1 MLLAS
6 GRLVPFFKLFFIFH
20 LFFFLSIYFV
30 LLSLWFVLSR
40 WLGAADF
47 RCDVK
52 LQIPQS
58 RGERTA
64 GLPKHVQEKKIKVS
78 CWNLLLWKAS
88 STTTYFKG
96 SPHFRDPN
104 SCPNWKIFL
113 QPLVCQLHWRNAPV
127 KWTLIVATCLSSY
140 YRMQK

>member
-6 GRLVPFFKLFFIFH
+6 GRLVPFFKLFFYFIC
-20 LFFFLSIYFV
+20 FFFLSIYFV

-58 RGERTA
+58 RGERTT

-104 SCPNWKIFL
+104 SCPDWKIFL
-113 QPLVCQLHWRNAPV
+113 QPLVCQLHWRNTFV
-127 KWTLIVATCLSSY
+127 KRTLIVATCLSSY